1 VKSDYHVVCG
11 RSENVLGPYVDAEG
25 RALMSGGGTTVIR
38 GDARFKGTG
47 HNAFLRDGNAD
58 YLVYHA
64 YDVEREGAPTLRI
77 SRIEW
82 TADGWPHTQL

>member
-1 VKSDYHVVCG
+1 
-11 RSENVLGPYVDAEG
+11 VDAEG

-38 GDARFKGTG
+38 GDVRFKGTG
-47 HNAFLRDGNAD
+47 HSAFLRDGSTD

-77 SRIEW
+77 SRITW
-82 TADGWPHTQL
+82 TADGWPHAQP